1 MAISAD
7 TSIEFFGTQDD
18 LGNTSSAVTNNSFSA
33 AADLVEWTN
42 DDDVMVGAMIL
53 EATWSVAPT
62 ANTSVTLFAQL
73 MNIQSTNDMEVPTA
87 NFQHVVLGDFPVK
100 NITTIQRVPIDI
112 ALPNTATSQ
121 VYQFFIR
128 NNSGQTISAGWK
140 LLITPKAVGPHA

>member
-1 MAISAD
+1 MAISTDA
-7 TSIEFFGTQDD
+7 SIEFFGTQDD

-42 DDDVMVGAMIL
+42 DDDAMVGAMIL

-73 MNIQSTNDMEVPTA
+73 MNIQSANDMEVPTA